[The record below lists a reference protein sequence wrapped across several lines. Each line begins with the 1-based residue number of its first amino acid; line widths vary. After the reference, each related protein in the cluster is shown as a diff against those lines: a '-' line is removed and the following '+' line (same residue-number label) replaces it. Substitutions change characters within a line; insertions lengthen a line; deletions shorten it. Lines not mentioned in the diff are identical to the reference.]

1 MSLNLPSEFAMIDGP
16 RGDILVDVRA
26 LKIQIDTL
34 KAENAELRKELDEKE
49 TVQRLQSNPEPQ

>member
-1 MSLNLPSEFAMIDGP
+1 MIDGP

-34 KAENAELRKELDEKE
+34 KAENAELRKEIDEKE
-49 TVQRLQSNPEPQ
+49 KLQRLQSNPEPQ